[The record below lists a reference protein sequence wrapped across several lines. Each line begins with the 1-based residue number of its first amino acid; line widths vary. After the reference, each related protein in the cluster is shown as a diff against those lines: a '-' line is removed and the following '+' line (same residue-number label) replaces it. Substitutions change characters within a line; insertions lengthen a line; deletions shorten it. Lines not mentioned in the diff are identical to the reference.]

1 MATSALLQSH
11 DELRGILKLVRSELR
26 KHSISRRNSP
36 LMQKVDEVLNAAKTL
51 AEKERKAERGRV
63 RITLKA

>member
-1 MATSALLQSH
+1 
-11 DELRGILKLVRSELR
+11 
-26 KHSISRRNSP
+26 
-36 LMQKVDEVLNAAKTL
+36 MQKVDEVLNAAKTL